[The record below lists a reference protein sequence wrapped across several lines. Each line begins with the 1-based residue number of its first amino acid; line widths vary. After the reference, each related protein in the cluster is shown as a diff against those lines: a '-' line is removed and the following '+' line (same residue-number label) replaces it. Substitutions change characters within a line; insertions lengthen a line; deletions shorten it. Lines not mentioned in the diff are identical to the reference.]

1 MPRDP
6 GRPPASED
14 DPVKLLQR
22 QKFPAP
28 DFSPLDWAGDPLSV
42 GSLREKVVLVDFF
55 SLGDPVGVRDFGPLA
70 DLGERYGEAG
80 LVVVGVHV
88 PAYDFERDPATV
100 RRALWEAGV
109 HWPVALDQSFET
121 FRAWRAGDLPAR
133 ALLDGTGCF
142 RGWQRDPAEIAELE
156 PAIRWLLRENQAEV
170 ALPTASPGLRAPQW
184 YPTPELRF
192 GARGVSWEPEGDESA
207 AAPEGSAAPASAP
220 GPSPSAASEGTRR
233 TFASLPDLR
242 AEGRPYLLGEWSR
255 SEDRLTLE
263 SDEGSLAIVY
273 EARGVYAVAARR
285 DDGAADN
292 ELRLRIDGEA
302 PGAATAGRDVELDE
316 AEGRARV
323 RIDHGGV
330 HHLVQNES
338 FGLHHLEIE
347 IRGRG
352 TELFGLEFATENVP
366 AVD

>member
-1 MPRDP
+1 M
-6 GRPPASED
+6 
-14 DPVKLLQR
+14 KLLQR

-55 SLGDPVGVRDFGPLA
+55 SLGDPIGVRDLGPLA
-70 DLGERYGEAG
+70 ELAERYADAG

-88 PAYDFERDPATV
+88 PAYDFERDASAV

-142 RGWQRDPAEIAELE
+142 RGWQRESAEFAELE
-156 PAIRWLLRENQAEV
+156 PALRWLLRENQKDV
-170 ALPTASPGLRAPQW
+170 KLPAAGPNLRPPQW
-184 YPTPELRF
+184 YPSPELRF
-192 GARGVSWEPEGDESA
+192 GTRGVSWEDDA
-207 AAPEGSAAPASAP
+207 ANGEAPPSPTTEPRPVPASDP
-220 GPSPSAASEGTRR
+220 GSKRSFE
-233 TFASLPDLR
+233 SLPDLR

-263 SDEGSLAIVY
+263 SDEGSIAVVY
-273 EARGVYAVAARR
+273 EARGVYAVAARHE
-285 DDGAADN
+285 DGAENN
-292 ELRLRIDGEA
+292 ELRLRVDGEA
-302 PGAATAGRDVELDE
+302 PGASTAGRDVELDE
-316 AEGRARV
+316 PEGIARV
-323 RIDHGGV
+323 RIERGGV

-347 IRGRG
+347 IHGRG

>member
-1 MPRDP
+1 M
-6 GRPPASED
+6 
-14 DPVKLLQR
+14 KLLQR

-42 GSLREKVVLVDFF
+42 GSLRQKVVLVDFF
-55 SLGDPVGVRDFGPLA
+55 SLGDPVGVRDLGPLA
-70 DLGERYGEAG
+70 ALGERYADAG

-88 PAYDFERDPATV
+88 PAYDFERDPSAV

-156 PAIRWLLRENQAEV
+156 PAVRWLLRENQADV
-170 ALPTASPGLRAPQW
+170 ALPEAGPGLRAPQW

-192 GARGVSWEPEGDESA
+192 GTRGVSWDEGADGNGA
-207 AAPEGSAAPASAP
+207 AAEGSAGPAAPAPAGSAP
-220 GPSPSAASEGTRR
+220 AASDDGARR
-233 TFASLPDLR
+233 TFDSLPDLR

-285 DDGAADN
+285 EDGAEDN
-292 ELRLRIDGEA
+292 ELRLRIDGQA

-316 AEGRARV
+316 AEGLARV
-323 RIDHGGV
+323 RIDRGGV

-347 IRGRG
+347 VRGRG

>member
-1 MPRDP
+1 M
-6 GRPPASED
+6 
-14 DPVKLLQR
+14 KLLQR

-42 GSLREKVVLVDFF
+42 GSLRQKVVLVDFF
-55 SLGDPVGVRDFGPLA
+55 SLGDPVGVRDFSPLA
-70 DLGERYGEAG
+70 DLGERYADAG

-88 PAYDFERDPATV
+88 PAYDFERDPTAV

-156 PAIRWLLRENQAEV
+156 PAVRWLLRENQADV
-170 ALPTASPGLRAPQW
+170 ALPEAGPGLRAPQW
-184 YPTPELRF
+184 YPTPEQRF
-192 GARGVSWEPEGDESA
+192 GTRGVSWEQEAGGDE
-207 AAPEGSAAPASAP
+207 APAE
-220 GPSPSAASEGTRR
+220 AAGEDARR
-233 TFASLPDLR
+233 KFDSLPDLR

-273 EARGVYAVAARR
+273 EARGVYVVAARHE
-285 DDGAADN
+285 DGAEDN
-292 ELRLRIDGEA
+292 ELRLRVDGEA
-302 PGAATAGRDVELDE
+302 PGASTAGRDVELDE
-316 AEGRARV
+316 AEDVARV
-323 RIDHGGV
+323 RIDRGGV
-330 HHLVQNES
+330 YHLVQNES